1 MREDPVV
8 QTEEEFHDKY
18 VPIQP
23 KEDKKN
29 DTEIQRR
36 RSGFGRR

>member
-18 VPIQP
+18 VPITP
-23 KEDKKN
+23 KEEKKCLL
-29 DTEIQRR
+29 
-36 RSGFGRR
+36 

>member
-18 VPIQP
+18 VPVQP
-23 KEDKKN
+23 KEDKKWH
-29 DTEIQRR
+29 
-36 RSGFGRR
+36 